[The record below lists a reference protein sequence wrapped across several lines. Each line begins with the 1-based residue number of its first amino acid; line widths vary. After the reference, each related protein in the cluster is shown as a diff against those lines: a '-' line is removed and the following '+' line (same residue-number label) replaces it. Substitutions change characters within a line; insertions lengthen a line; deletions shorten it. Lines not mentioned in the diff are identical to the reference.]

1 MLLWQTPFLYIN
13 VLSLL
18 FPHSQILVM
27 EILAFCRRE
36 LRTIVHSSA
45 QMLYNTIVAILTRI
59 GFATHYELRIAI
71 LMLSG
76 SRNKHNALEVELAL
90 IPSHTFFCKAISRGR
105 SSVTLISRRTI
116 VLSVGMKRLLLL
128 EVKHCSRCSLNYN
141 KVYSGAN
148 FIPFRIIDFTLS
160 IIPDIGLQIWIH
172 AYLGN

>member
-36 LRTIVHSSA
+36 LRTIVHSST
-45 QMLYNTIVAILTRI
+45 QMFYNTIVAILTRV
-59 GFATHYELRIAI
+59 GFATHYELRVAI

-76 SRNKHNALEVELAL
+76 SRNKHNTLEIELAL
-90 IPSHTFFCKAISRGR
+90 IPSHTFFCKAIGCSR

-116 VLSVGMKRLLLL
+116 VLSVGMKSLLLL

-160 IIPDIGLQIWIH
+160 IIPDIGFQIWIH